1 MGTQE
6 ILESIIKRVPP
17 PKGNLP
23 QPLRALVFDSH
34 YDSYK
39 GVIAY
44 VRIVD
49 GELHEGERI
58 AMMATGSATEI
69 VEVGYFQPRMIS
81 SDSLSAG
88 EVGYLA
94 TGFKNVKDCRVGDT
108 VTTPHALGQVEA
120 LPGYKPAKPMVFAGI
135 YPVEGNEYH
144 LLRAALDRLQL
155 NDASLSYEPETSTAL
170 GFGFRCA
177 FLGLLH
183 MEIIQNPI
191 DREYNLD

>member
-44 VRIVD
+44 ARIVD

-58 AMMATGSATEI
+58 SIMAVGSTTDVLELA
-69 VEVGYFQPRMIS
+69 YFQPRLIATS
-81 SDSLSAG
+81 TLSAG
-88 EVGYLA
+88 EVGYIA
-94 TGFKNVKDCRVGDT
+94 TGVKRS
-108 VTTPHALGQVEA
+108 E
-120 LPGYKPAKPMVFAGI
+120 
-135 YPVEGNEYH
+135 ER
-144 LLRAALDRLQL
+144 RARNA
-155 NDASLSYEPETSTAL
+155 
-170 GFGFRCA
+170 
-177 FLGLLH
+177 
-183 MEIIQNPI
+183 
-191 DREYNLD
+191 